1 MTSPSTSL
9 SGSTLNDSTSSSQDD
24 TENKIDPPN
33 VKLLKNRPN
42 TELEARCRT
51 RRRDDA
57 ARYLRFV
64 HHTVDDTIQRDIANL
79 NNATTAKEAEW
90 AKKRKQREQAEQAK
104 AEQAKA
110 EQAKAD
116 NKRAKRREANKL
128 RRKRRK
134 LKRVALQAG
143 GNKKVELCDK
153 LKETRQDPK
162 ERIISWAS
170 AIPANA
176 NPSFAPKFRK

>member
-9 SGSTLNDSTSSSQDD
+9 SGSTLNDSISSSQDD

-90 AKKRKQREQAEQAK
+90 AKKRKQRELAEHAEAEQSEGGQEEGEEERGQQASEKTPEAQAGCPTGWRKEESRAVRQAER
-104 AEQAKA
+104 
-110 EQAKAD
+110 D
-116 NKRAKRREANKL
+116 
-128 RRKRRK
+128 
-134 LKRVALQAG
+134 
-143 GNKKVELCDK
+143 
-153 LKETRQDPK
+153 
-162 ERIISWAS
+162 
-170 AIPANA
+170 
-176 NPSFAPKFRK
+176 

>member
-24 TENKIDPPN
+24 TENKIGPPN

-90 AKKRKQREQAEQAK
+90 AKKRKQRELAEQAK
-104 AEQAKA
+104 AEQT
-110 EQAKAD
+110 KAD

-134 LKRVALQAG
+134 LKWAALQAG
-143 GNKKVELCDK
+143 EKKKVELCDK

-162 ERIISWAS
+162 ERIFSWAS

-176 NPSFAPKFRK
+176 NPSLAPKFRK